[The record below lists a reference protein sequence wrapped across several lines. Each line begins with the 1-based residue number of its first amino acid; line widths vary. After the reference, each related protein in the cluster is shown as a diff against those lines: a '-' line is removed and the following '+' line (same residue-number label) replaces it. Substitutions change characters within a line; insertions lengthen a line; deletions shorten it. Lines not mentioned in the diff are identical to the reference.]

1 MKMNYLLKNN
11 YKSRN
16 RNSRLKI
23 ILIIIIIIILFF
35 ISRAGLFG
43 GAIHIIA
50 VPLWK
55 ISNYTSDKFSGMF
68 FTIRSKKSLISEV
81 RTLKEEL
88 GTASASLL
96 IQKVYQ
102 RENEDLKALLGRNSD
117 RGKNIL
123 SAVLVRPGMSPF
135 DIIVIDIG
143 KSSGVKIGDKVLYNG
158 SLIIGTVSEVD
169 NKSSKVKLFSSPGE
183 KHIAL
188 IGPKSVQ
195 IEVGGVGAGSFVA
208 KLPRDMEIKEGDE
221 VIMSGISTSILGFVQ
236 KIESGV
242 ADSFQKIIF
251 KIPINLSEIKWVE
264 VEIN

>member
-1 MKMNYLLKNN
+1 MNYLLKNN

-43 GAIHIIA
+43 GVINTIA

-55 ISNYTSDKFSGMF
+55 MSNYTSDKFSDMF
-68 FTIRSKKSLISEV
+68 STVRSKKSLISEV
-81 RTLKEEL
+81 RNLKEEL
-88 GTASASLL
+88 SIAGVNLL

-102 RENEDLKALLGRNSD
+102 KENDDLKALLGRNSD
-117 RGKNIL
+117 RKKDIL

-135 DIIVIDIG
+135 DIMIIDIG
-143 KSSGVKIGDKVLYNG
+143 KSSGVKVGDKVLYNG
-158 SLIIGTVSEVD
+158 SLIIGIVSEVD
-169 NKSSKVKLFSSPGE
+169 IKSSKVKLFSSPGE

-195 IEVGGVGAGSFVA
+195 VEVEGFGAGNFVA
-208 KLPRDMEIKEGDE
+208 KLPRDIEIKEGDE
-221 VIMSGISTSILGFVQ
+221 VVMPGLSTSILGFVQ

-251 KIPINLSEIKWVE
+251 KIPVNLSEIKWVG

>member
-16 RNSRLKI
+16 RNPRLKV
-23 ILIIIIIIILFF
+23 ILIIIVIVILFF
-35 ISRAGLFG
+35 VSRAGLFDSV
-43 GAIHIIA
+43 ANRIA

-55 ISNYTSDKFSGMF
+55 TANYANNKFSSMF
-68 FTIRSKKSLISEV
+68 SVVRSKKSLISEG
-81 RTLKEEL
+81 RILKEEL
-88 GTASASLL
+88 NKANANLL

-102 RENEDLKALLGRNSD
+102 KENEDLKALLGRGNE
-117 RGKNIL
+117 RKNVIL

-143 KSSGVKIGDKVLYNG
+143 KNSGVQVGDKVTHNG
-158 SLIIGTVSEVD
+158 VLTIGEVSEVD
-169 NKSSKVKLFSSPGE
+169 AKSSKVRLYSSPGE
-183 KHIAL
+183 KHMAL

-195 IEVGGVGAGSFVA
+195 TEVEGLGAGNFIA

-221 VIMSGISTSILGFVQ
+221 AVMPNITTSILGFVQ
-236 KIESGV
+236 KIETGV
-242 ADSFQKIIF
+242 ADSFQKVIF
-251 KIPINLSEIKWVE
+251 KIPINLSELKWVE

>member
-1 MKMNYLLKNN
+1 MNYLLKNN

-43 GAIHIIA
+43 GTINIIA

-55 ISNYTSDKFSGMF
+55 MSNYMSDKFSDMF
-68 FTIRSKKSLISEV
+68 STVRSKKSLISEI

-88 GTASASLL
+88 GMTSANLL

-102 RENEDLKALLGRNSD
+102 KENEDLKTLLGRDND
-117 RGKNIL
+117 KTKNIL

-135 DIIVIDIG
+135 DIMIIDIG
-143 KSSGVKIGDKVLYNG
+143 ASSDVKVGDRVLYNG
-158 SLIIGTVSEVD
+158 SLIIGTVAEVD
-169 NKSSKVKLFSSPGE
+169 MKSSKVKLFSSPGE

-188 IGPKSVQ
+188 IGPKSTQV
-195 IEVGGVGAGSFVA
+195 EVEGFGAGSFVA

-221 VIMSGISTSILGFVQ
+221 VIMPSVSTSILGFVQ
-236 KIESGV
+236 KIESSV

-264 VEIN
+264 VEMN